1 MKDTELEKLT
11 FITHK
16 DILVHEERR
25 PCRVLDLGQQL
36 PEIESWISG
45 NSYPRSKVLDLA
57 GKWRTRTRGL
67 ASLGG

>member
-45 NSYPRSKVLDLA
+45 
-57 GKWRTRTRGL
+57 KWRTRTRGP